1 MDWKFALECAADC
14 ERLGNKTIGVAQE
27 YWRNRAGEWRET
39 AAKILRDNGKVS

>member
-1 MDWKFALECAADC
+1 MGWKFALKRAAAC
-14 ERLGNKTIGVAQE
+14 ERESNKTAGNARE